1 MIKLV
6 LLSCSIVWF
15 CGTQLA
21 FAQNVKN
28 EPLEYN
34 YIKLPLTPLPTTI
47 KNYQSTIFAPFEVEN
62 DKKKAAY
69 EAELAVAEAAYQKEM
84 QDYPAKLKA
93 AEDTYALE
101 MAEWEKKSLAEKV
114 VEKQLLNENN
124 KPVKRLPSTPYKRSV
139 PQPQL
144 KTSYDYPALCATYI
158 ILGGYNNSFD
168 NSVKIDVTLNGFDYT
183 HPKQVSEV
191 KQMTSVKN
199 GVSSSY
205 NETYYHIEFSYRH
218 TMSVRVTLPDGKEL
232 FFVTPQEL
240 NTYKI
245 YKSGETKTSQVINE
259 EVLVRTYEE
268 KILQENLKLIN
279 DLVNDKI
286 GFKRELRKTEFSYV
300 KIKDDTYADLM
311 LGYNVA
317 TSALKSLL
325 DDPESAKTKLE
336 SVVKTYSIALEES
349 ELENKKARIDK
360 EVTTMIYFNLLEVYF
375 ALANV
380 AEAEKI
386 FGIFNTMSLSSSTSK
401 QKGIYETLFTDLKK
415 RIAANQ

>member
-1 MIKLV
+1 MVKLL
-6 LLSCSIVWF
+6 LLSCS
-15 CGTQLA
+15 LA
-21 FAQNVKN
+21 LISGIQKSFAQNVKN

-34 YIKLPLTPLPTTI
+34 YIKLPLTPLPSTI

-69 EAELAVAEAAYQKEM
+69 EAEVAAEEAKYQKEM
-84 QDYPAKLKA
+84 QEYPAKLKA
-93 AEDTYALE
+93 AEDVYALE

-124 KPVKRLPSTPYKRSV
+124 KPVKRLPSTPYKRSI

-144 KTSYDYPALCATYI
+144 KSSYDYPALCATYI
-158 ILGGYNNSFD
+158 ILGGYNNSFE

-205 NETYYHIEFSYRH
+205 SETYYHIEFSYRH

-245 YKSGETKTSQVINE
+245 YKSGETKTSQVIN
-259 EVLVRTYEE
+259 
-268 KILQENLKLIN
+268 
-279 DLVNDKI
+279 
-286 GFKRELRKTEFSYV
+286 
-300 KIKDDTYADLM
+300 
-311 LGYNVA
+311 
-317 TSALKSLL
+317 
-325 DDPESAKTKLE
+325 
-336 SVVKTYSIALEES
+336 
-349 ELENKKARIDK
+349 
-360 EVTTMIYFNLLEVYF
+360 
-375 ALANV
+375 
-380 AEAEKI
+380 
-386 FGIFNTMSLSSSTSK
+386 
-401 QKGIYETLFTDLKK
+401 
-415 RIAANQ
+415 